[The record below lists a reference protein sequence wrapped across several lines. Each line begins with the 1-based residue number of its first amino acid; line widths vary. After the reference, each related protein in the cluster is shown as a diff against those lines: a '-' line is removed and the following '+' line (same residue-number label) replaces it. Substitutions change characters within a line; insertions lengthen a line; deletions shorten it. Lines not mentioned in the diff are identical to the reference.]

1 VRGQDSARASLTPA
15 PTCDKKRV
23 FKMDLPDVF
32 QAAMP
37 KVAFKAG
44 SLIFSEGEPGSVM
57 YVIKEGEVELTV
69 RGKSFETISEGDFF
83 GEMALVEQSV
93 RSATAVART
102 DCKLAPINERE
113 FLFMVRETP
122 FFSLRIMRT
131 MSSRLRRIDRLI

>member
-1 VRGQDSARASLTPA
+1 
-15 PTCDKKRV
+15 
-23 FKMDLPDVF
+23 MDLPDVF

-37 KVAFKAG
+37 KAAFKAG
-44 SLIFSEGEPGSVM
+44 CTIFSEGEPGSIM

-69 RGKSFETISEGDFF
+69 RGKAFEILGPEEFF

-131 MSSRLRRIDRLI
+131 MSSRLRRIDRLL